1 MELQHLSD
9 PKEWVDL
16 HGDYLFRWARFR
28 TRDTRIAEDLVQ
40 ETFLAALQAQDHYQ
54 GRSSERTWLVGIL
67 KHKIMNYFH
76 KASRERPVQYD
87 EQMTEGS
94 ENPFNDQ
101 GNWKSHT
108 TGPKEWTGDPSQIL
122 EQKEFW
128 DVLTR
133 CLAELPPRLAHAFSL
148 REIDDLDSE
157 EICKILN
164 VSATNLGVMLYR
176 ARSRLRRCL
185 EINSMGLKT

>member
-1 MELQHLSD
+1 MA
-9 PKEWVDL
+9 L
-16 HGDYLFRWARFR
+16 HGDYLFRWALFR

-40 ETFLAALQAQDHYQ
+40 ETFLAALQARDRYQ
-54 GRSSERTWLVGIL
+54 GRSSERTWLAGII
-67 KHKIMNYFH
+67 KHKIMNYFY

-87 EQMTEGS
+87 EQMNEGS

-101 GNWKSHT
+101 GNWKSSA

-122 EQKEFW
+122 ERKEFW

-148 REIDDLDSE
+148 RELDDLSSE